1 MALDSY
7 DDGVDEV
14 KHLRGGG
21 PDAGV
26 AAGRIESAEPRSRQ
40 ECYEALRAADGKP
53 VQASDDQRASAEART
68 DAPAKAG
75 TDAPSKART
84 EVPAEAPT
92 DAPAGARTDVPGEAR
107 TDRSGWD
114 AIDSGQRPPLD
125 AIRITPERSAHILDG
140 DDAGRGGHRHGVGN
154 PGKTEFPAS
163 WDDKKIMDNV
173 RDVGRRP
180 DQPPIYQDWNS
191 RWLARGT
198 RDDVEV
204 VVVVAGDGRIWSG
217 WPRPGGPGVVRNPRR
232 ADG

>member
-7 DDGVDEV
+7 DDGVDGV
-14 KHLRGGG
+14 RHLRGGG

-26 AAGRIESAEPRSRQ
+26 AAGRIEPAETRSRQ

-53 VQASDDQRASAEART
+53 VQGSDDQRAPAETRTDAPALART
-68 DAPAKAG
+68 DAPG
-75 TDAPSKART
+75 
-84 EVPAEAPT
+84 EV
-92 DAPAGARTDVPGEAR
+92 R

-114 AIDSGQRPPLD
+114 AVDSGQRPPLD

-140 DDAGRGGHRHGVGN
+140 DDSGRGGHRHGVGN

-204 VVVVAGDGRIWSG
+204 VVVVADDGRIWSG

-232 ADG
+232 ADGQV

>member
-1 MALDSY
+1 VAFDRY
-7 DDGVDEV
+7 DDGVDGV

-21 PDAGV
+21 PDAGAV
-26 AAGRIESAEPRSRQ
+26 AGRMPAETRTRQ

-53 VQASDDQRASAEART
+53 VQASDDQRGSAEKRT
-68 DAPAKAG
+68 DSPAKVR
-75 TDAPSKART
+75 TD
-84 EVPAEAPT
+84 VPAEGRA
-92 DAPAGARTDVPGEAR
+92 DAPGEAR

-114 AIDSGQRPPLD
+114 AVDSGQRPPLD
-125 AIRITPERSAHILDG
+125 AIRITPERTAHILDG
-140 DDAGRGGHRHGVGN
+140 DADGKGGHRHGVGN

-173 RDVGRRP
+173 HDVARRP

-204 VVVVAGDGRIWSG
+204 VVVVEGDGCIWTG

-232 ADG
+232 TDG

>member
-7 DDGVDEV
+7 DDGVDGV

-21 PDAGV
+21 PDAGA
-26 AAGRIESAEPRSRQ
+26 AAGRMEPAETRSRQ
-40 ECYEALRAADGKP
+40 EYYEVLRAADGKP
-53 VQASDDQRASAEART
+53 VQESDDQRGSAEART
-68 DAPAKAG
+68 DAPA
-75 TDAPSKART
+75 
-84 EVPAEAPT
+84 EE
-92 DAPAGARTDVPGEAR
+92 R

-114 AIDSGQRPPLD
+114 TVDSGQRPPLD

-163 WDDKKIMDNV
+163 WDDKKIMDSV

-204 VVVVAGDGRIWSG
+204 VVVIAGDGRIWSG

-232 ADG
+232 TDGQV